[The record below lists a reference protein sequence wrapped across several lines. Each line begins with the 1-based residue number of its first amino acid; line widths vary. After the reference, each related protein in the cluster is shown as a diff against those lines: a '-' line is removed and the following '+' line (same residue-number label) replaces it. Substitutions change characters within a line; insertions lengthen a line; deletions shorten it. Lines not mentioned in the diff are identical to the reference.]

1 MAVMPSPAEL
11 RLLEDLRAG
20 DEASFARLVDLYGAS
35 MLRIARSI
43 VGSRSIAE
51 EVVQEAWLG
60 VLRGIDRFEGRSSL
74 KTWISGIVINLAR
87 ARRRKEARV
96 LTFTSLFGDLAERRT
111 PTVDP
116 ARFGRVVA
124 ACGVMPDQRP
134 YADLSMN
141 LLAGNYGPAD
151 KMQTAVAAYTP
162 NVPWARFGGSK
173 IVDWDGNGTSAATPQ
188 IAAAAAL
195 WIQKNR
201 KEYEKYLH
209 GWQRVEAVRAA
220 LFEKAKI
227 DANYAKFFGRGKLAA
242 KDMLDAAPAPAN
254 RARSSM
260 TSSRQAK
267 SFASSSA
274 MPRPRSSPSSP

>member
-1 MAVMPSPAEL
+1 
-11 RLLEDLRAG
+11 
-20 DEASFARLVDLYGAS
+20 
-35 MLRIARSI
+35 
-43 VGSRSIAE
+43 
-51 EVVQEAWLG
+51 
-60 VLRGIDRFEGRSSL
+60 
-74 KTWISGIVINLAR
+74 
-87 ARRRKEARV
+87 
-96 LTFTSLFGDLAERRT
+96 
-111 PTVDP
+111 
-116 ARFGRVVA
+116 
-124 ACGVMPDQRP
+124 
-134 YADLSMN
+134 MN

-201 KEYEKYLH
+201 KEYEKYPQ

-242 KDMLDAAPAPAN
+242 KDMLDAVPAPAN
-254 RARSSM
+254 KLANRCLTAHAFPFLHPSQALVLRQCPR
-260 TSSRQAK
+260 TSAQCSTRGVAGYANQQIQHG
-267 SFASSSA
+267 FT
-274 MPRPRSSPSSP
+274 